1 MLFQEKIHV
10 PANVGFLRGG
20 LSVACSQPTT
30 NNYPYLYALLK
41 MAEKQNGE
49 KEMGF
54 LDHLE
59 ALRWHLIRSALVVT
73 VLATTLFFFN
83 DFIFGTVLFGPKHP
97 DFITYRGFCWLSH
110 HLLHSDAM
118 CMSDSIEKIHFDLI
132 NTEISGQFTKHIWI
146 SILAGII
153 VGFPYVL
160 WEIWR
165 FVKPALRDKEKKAT
179 RGFVG
184 VASMLFIIGICFAY
198 FMIVPLAVN
207 FLGNYQVTAE
217 VKNLITMD
225 SYISL
230 VTTLVLA
237 TGIVF
242 ELPILVYFLTR
253 FGIMGAAFMRK
264 YRRHAIVVILI
275 VAAIITPSPD
285 VTSQLLVAFPLYF
298 LYEISIFVAAS
309 VERNR
314 QTR

>member
-1 MLFQEKIHV
+1 M
-10 PANVGFLRGG
+10 
-20 LSVACSQPTT
+20 T
-30 NNYPYLYALLK
+30 
-41 MAEKQNGE
+41 
-49 KEMGF
+49 F

-59 ALRWHLIRSALVVT
+59 ALRWHLIRSATVVA
-73 VLATTLFFFN
+73 VLATVLFFYN

-97 DFITYRGFCWLSH
+97 DFITYRAFCWFST
-110 HLLHSDAM
+110 HLFGN
-118 CMSDSIEKIHFDLI
+118 DSLCLAQSISSIHFELI

-146 SILAGII
+146 SILSGLI

-160 WEIWR
+160 WEVWR
-165 FVKPALRDKEKKAT
+165 FVKPALREKEIRST

-184 VASMLFIIGICFAY
+184 IASLLFLTGVFFAY
-198 FMIVPLAVN
+198 FIIVPLAVN
-207 FLGNYQVTAE
+207 FLGNYQVTSE

-242 ELPILVYFLTR
+242 ELPILVYFLTQ
-253 FGIMGAAFMRK
+253 FGILGPSFMRR

-285 VTSQLLVAFPLYF
+285 VTSQLLVAIPLYV
-298 LYEISIFVAAS
+298 LYELSIFVSVS
-309 VERNR
+309 VERKQR
-314 QTR
+314 LRK